1 MRDAIRLEDMIL
13 TSDQGDE
20 KIIGFY
26 LAPNGH
32 TYIKT
37 LNESNK
43 CTTNYIYEGFQNFL
57 EKNSL
62 QLKPKSELAV

>member
-1 MRDAIRLEDMIL
+1 MRDSIQLEDLIL
-13 TSDQGDE
+13 IGDQGE
-20 KIIGFY
+20 ETVIGFY

-37 LNESNK
+37 LQQSTK
-43 CTTNYIYEGFQNFL
+43 CTTNYIYEGFQTFL

-62 QLKPKSELAV
+62 KVKPKSELAL

>member
-1 MRDAIRLEDMIL
+1 MRDSIKLEDMVL
-13 TSDQGDE
+13 TSEHGDE
-20 KIIGFY
+20 TVIGFY
-26 LAPNGH
+26 LAPTGH

-37 LNESNK
+37 LNESNR

-62 QLKPKSELAV
+62 KVKPKSELAV